1 MSLKIAG
8 MWLKINYV
16 AKVFVQGPRLPTIEL
31 RVASRLLDFVLRWV
45 LLVLLLLQ
53 QNSVLS
59 SARASKFFDNSSL
72 LVRFRCM
79 GVWSNLPLNAGDQPA
94 CAFHAQTNYCIKPAC
109 VEWLSLNW
117 LVHRQPMLYIISWC
131 RVSNQ
136 ISATTYNQT
145 PVSQERKELWSPF
158 LYWLVALVK
167 CWSHTKS
174 RVSALHCVWAR
185 DQNVLLSDLC
195 KYQTFVPNFRRLLPL
210 PLKMMRAVP
219 NLEHMTSYPCCHWPP
234 NFSSQCSLNWMW

>member
-1 MSLKIAG
+1 MQLYWLSIVSNVFVWWLQRFWLVDFAISALLKSYSVSLELHCDSSSHLGKPRLLWIWVIIARMSLKIAG

-79 GVWSNLPLNAGDQPA
+79 GVRSNLPLYAGDQPA
-94 CAFHAQTNYCIKPAC
+94 CALHAQTNYCIKPAC
-109 VEWLSLNW
+109 VEWLSLNS

-131 RVSNQ
+131 
-136 ISATTYNQT
+136 IIWY
-145 PVSQERKELWSPF
+145 
-158 LYWLVALVK
+158 
-167 CWSHTKS
+167 
-174 RVSALHCVWAR
+174 LHQAYTMHV
-185 DQNVLLSDLC
+185 
-195 KYQTFVPNFRRLLPL
+195 
-210 PLKMMRAVP
+210 
-219 NLEHMTSYPCCHWPP
+219 
-234 NFSSQCSLNWMW
+234 